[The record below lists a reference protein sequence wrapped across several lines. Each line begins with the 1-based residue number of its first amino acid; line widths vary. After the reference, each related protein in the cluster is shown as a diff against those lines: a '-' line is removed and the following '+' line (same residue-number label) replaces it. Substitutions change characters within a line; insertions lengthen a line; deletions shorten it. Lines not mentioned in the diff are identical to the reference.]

1 MYTTILHASD
11 PEKGEIMRDTSV
23 VTLYPS
29 TFPFPVMPVYSK
41 KDF

>member
-1 MYTTILHASD
+1 MYTSIFYVSD
-11 PEKGEIMRDTSV
+11 PEKGGDGV
-23 VTLYPS
+23 VPLYPS